1 MRELCCKIRVEK
13 GGKPDVIESME
24 FLRSFLRCHLAEK
37 PAVASSNVSC
47 FLRLT
52 KLMFPKKMILK

>member
-1 MRELCCKIRVEK
+1 MWELCWKIRVEK

-24 FLRSFLRCHLAEK
+24 FLIACHLAEK
-37 PAVASSNVSC
+37 PAVASPNVSC

-52 KLMFPKKMILK
+52 KLMFTKK